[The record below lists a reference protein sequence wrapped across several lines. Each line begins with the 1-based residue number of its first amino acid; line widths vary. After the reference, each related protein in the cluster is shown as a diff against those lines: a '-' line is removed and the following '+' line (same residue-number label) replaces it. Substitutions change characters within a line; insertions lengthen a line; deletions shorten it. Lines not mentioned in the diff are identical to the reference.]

1 LRDFE
6 VLDRA
11 YPEIKMEFIQLRGVF
26 GPELIQQLCAEWH
39 IQQTLCLLARL
50 VIDFLIA
57 WQTREESG
65 SLFSLIISGS
75 VGIIIIQVIGL

>member
-26 GPELIQQLCAEWH
+26 GPELIQQLSAEWH
-39 IQQTLCLLARL
+39 IPTNFMFISSPGDRFSHRLADPGGVR
-50 VIDFLIA
+50 
-57 WQTREESG
+57 
-65 SLFSLIISGS
+65 LII
-75 VGIIIIQVIGL
+75 

>member
-39 IQQTLCLLARL
+39 ISTNFMFISSPGDRFSHRLADPGGVR
-50 VIDFLIA
+50 
-57 WQTREESG
+57 
-65 SLFSLIISGS
+65 LII
-75 VGIIIIQVIGL
+75 